1 MQNSTQRLYE
11 ARLAAAER
19 GDFDAVQGS
28 YQPQSNTE
36 SAAGSVGVIKSP
48 GQMTL
53 GPSRLMDPEA
63 FRAKQLLEQ
72 KSGLMAP
79 RLEQEDKQFDKRLG
93 LMENELFE
101 KRRQFDNQLSQNYF
115 LGTTPYTSQG
125 LRGGL
130 QQPAQPAQPAQL
142 TTTLPASFIY
152 RSGSAFSDNPY
163 LPRKDGGVVGHVTED
178 DGEDKVPVMA
188 REGEYFLNPETVAHI
203 GGGDYSK
210 GLRSLNA
217 LVREATG
224 KEPGGAP
231 VGKSGLRGYANSGA
245 VDPFAPRGVAA
256 QDAVRRAQE
265 FASGRISQD
274 EYAASLKGPDLAY
287 RDTSITPKS
296 IPTPAASLS
305 EMLLPTPMAGRVS
318 ASAAPTPAAVQNE
331 AAPVVQPTQGG
342 LRAAEAKVLDQ
353 SARGAGISAPPGA
366 TSPQQAAGPAPETA
380 DDVYARHKAAD
391 VYRTAWQG
399 RAPQGLRG
407 ADSDALTLYNA
418 EQSTRGTGIQAKRG
432 ANGVM
437 EFSHGGPRMNQ
448 YVGADNQPTN
458 DWRNTEEYQS
468 AMARRGDGRIPIE
481 AQKMRQLEEKGLRE
495 YQLQR
500 EELNERT
507 RQWNE
512 GRGLR
517 EAETAYKNAQAR
529 GAGADKLPKAGTIAN
544 EVAEAWATTDGKT
557 DKDQAL
563 RVRSQI
569 GKMVMPNGMPFA
581 EYERHDPEGAYA
593 YVENEIRPLML
604 INKALERG
612 QGKRLPLTEVA
623 DPKIQGAKF
632 GDYGPGFWDKIMGN
646 DGILT
651 KNGMAMLSDIPDEER
666 EIVNSYL
673 SRLAQQ
679 RKAQQ

>member
-1 MQNSTQRLYE
+1 MSFSMVGGNSPEEQRQRQLQSALDSIKGDGRTAMSLRAGLMREGMQNDLGYAGLTQRENQFQQDLGL
-11 ARLAAAER
+11 RQQQLAQQQNQ
-19 GDFDAVQGS
+19 FDASQKQTYKLSTMPLSSTPAAKPVGEMPATTMQAT
-28 YQPQSNTE
+28 QP
-36 SAAGSVGVIKSP
+36 
-48 GQMTL
+48 
-53 GPSRLMDPEA
+53 
-63 FRAKQLLEQ
+63 
-72 KSGLMAP
+72 
-79 RLEQEDKQFDKRLG
+79 
-93 LMENELFE
+93 
-101 KRRQFDNQLSQNYF
+101 
-115 LGTTPYTSQG
+115 
-125 LRGGL
+125 
-130 QQPAQPAQPAQL
+130 
-142 TTTLPASFIY
+142 TTTMPTSSVY

-163 LPRKDGGVVGHVTED
+163 EQRKDGGVVGDVDED

-217 LVREATG
+217 LVRKATG

-231 VGKSGLRGYANSGA
+231 VGKSGLRGYANSGV
-245 VDPFAPRGVAA
+245 VDPFAPRGTAA

-274 EYAASLKGPDLAY
+274 EYTASLKRPDLAY
-287 RDTSITPKS
+287 RDTSIAPKS
-296 IPTPAASLS
+296 VPTPAASLS
-305 EMLLPTPMAGRVS
+305 EMLLPTPMAGR
-318 ASAAPTPAAVQNE
+318 ASAAPIPAAVQNE
-331 AAPVVQPTQGG
+331 ATPAVQPTQGG

-353 SARGAGISAPPGA
+353 SARGADISPPPGA

-437 EFSHGGPRMNQ
+437 EFSDGGPRMNQ

-458 DWRNTEEYQS
+458 DWRNTEQYQS
-468 AMARRGDGRIPIE
+468 AMARSGYGRIPIE
-481 AQKMRQLEEKGLRE
+481 AQKMRQLEEKGLRDH
-495 YQLQR
+495 QLQR
-500 EELNERT
+500 EQFNENV

-529 GAGADKLPKAGTIAN
+529 GAGAEKLPKAGTIAN

-569 GKMVMPNGMPFA
+569 SKMVMPNGMPFA

-604 INKALERG
+604 INKALEKGR
-612 QGKRLPLTEVA
+612 GKRLPLTEVA
-623 DPKIQGAKF
+623 DPKIKGAQF
-632 GDYGPGFWDKIMGN
+632 GDYGPGLWDKIMGN

-679 RKAQQ
+679 RKTQQ

>member
-1 MQNSTQRLYE
+1 MSYSMVGGNSPEEQRQRQLQSALDSIKGTGRTAMSLRAGLMREGMQNDLGYAGLTQRDDQFQQDLGL
-11 ARLAAAER
+11 RQQQLAQQQNQ
-19 GDFDAVQGS
+19 FDASQ
-28 YQPQSNTE
+28 
-36 SAAGSVGVIKSP
+36 
-48 GQMTL
+48 
-53 GPSRLMDPEA
+53 
-63 FRAKQLLEQ
+63 KQTY
-72 KSGLMAP
+72 K
-79 RLEQEDKQFDKRLG
+79 
-93 LMENELFE
+93 
-101 KRRQFDNQLSQNYF
+101 LSTMPI
-115 LGTTPYTSQG
+115 GTTPATKPVG
-125 LRGGL
+125 EM
-130 QQPAQPAQPAQL
+130 P
-142 TTTLPASFIY
+142 TTTLQAAQPTTTVPTSSVY

-163 LPRKDGGVVGHVTED
+163 ERRKDGGVVGHVTED

-231 VGKSGLRGYANSGA
+231 VGKSGLRGYANSGVVEEPLLRRA
-245 VDPFAPRGVAA
+245 MPLTYDMSTSTGAAAKQAFDQGEYGSAAGHIARGTLGNVAA
-256 QDAVRRAQE
+256 VP
-265 FASGRISQD
+265 
-274 EYAASLKGPDLAY
+274 LDLANSAY
-287 RDTSITPKS
+287 KGVVMGGRALEGLVRGAGNFAKTLATGE
-296 IPTPAASLS
+296 TVAAAEPSK
-305 EMLLPTPMAGRVS
+305 PIGV
-318 ASAAPTPAAVQNE
+318 PTPAAVQNE

-366 TSPQQAAGPAPETA
+366 TSPQQAAGPASETA

-418 EQSTRGTGIQAKRG
+418 EQRTRGTGIQAKRG

-437 EFSHGGPRMNQ
+437 EFSDGGPRMNQ

-458 DWRNTEEYQS
+458 DWRNTEQYQS
-468 AMARRGDGRIPIE
+468 AMARSGEGRIPIE

-500 EELNERT
+500 DELNERT